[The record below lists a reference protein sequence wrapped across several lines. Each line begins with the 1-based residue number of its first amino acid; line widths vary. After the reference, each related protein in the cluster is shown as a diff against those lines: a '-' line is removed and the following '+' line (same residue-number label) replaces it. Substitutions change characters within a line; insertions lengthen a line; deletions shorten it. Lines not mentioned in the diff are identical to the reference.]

1 VSKNIEDMSGLLEK
15 HFKKSGNSIISIG
28 IGKQDTVNYY
38 NFNHKS
44 DDQEIIFG
52 LGSISKTFIGS
63 YLAKLVYENKISLDD
78 TLDKYFELN
87 DKIAYPTI
95 LQLATHTSGYSFFI
109 PRYPTLKVM
118 LLNGFNKKNI
128 YKDIEVEWIFNYLK
142 KHKPSKSKKYRYSD
156 FNYSVLAFII
166 ESIEARPYKE
176 VIVDYIR
183 NDIGLKQTSY
193 YNLKTS
199 TESSYSWIWEDDNPF
214 LAAGGLYSTISDMMK
229 YLIYQNDPKNKYLSI
244 SHGKE
249 VKINMKNVFSG
260 FSWNSFYSGKFYWHI
275 GGQGYFRSYTLFD
288 KKREI
293 SIVILATVDI
303 NLQHIGRLGSVTYR
317 NLKRNHNLLI
327 DFLDE
332 FI

>member
-1 VSKNIEDMSGLLEK
+1 MSKNIEDMSGLLEK